1 MGLTRQATRWRIAVF
16 VQHRQ
21 EGAAMNVPTGIIR
34 DYRKGKV
41 TVAVRPDEGNEHKPK
56 GARKD

>member
-1 MGLTRQATRWRIAVF
+1 
-16 VQHRQ
+16 
-21 EGAAMNVPTGIIR
+21 MNVPTGIIR